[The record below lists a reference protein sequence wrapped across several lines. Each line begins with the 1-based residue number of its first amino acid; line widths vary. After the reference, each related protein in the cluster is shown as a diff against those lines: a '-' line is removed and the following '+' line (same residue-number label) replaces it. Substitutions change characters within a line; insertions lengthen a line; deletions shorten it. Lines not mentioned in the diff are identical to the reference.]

1 MEDCDLPCAV
11 ILFHSDL
18 DFSQACAFCSDMD
31 IDVLETEIYGY
42 SCLVFF
48 YKWNLVQFCFFAT
61 SVVFLF
67 ISIFSSK
74 KKKKKKEI
82 SRC

>member
-18 DFSQACAFCSDMD
+18 DFSQASAFCSDMD

-48 YKWNLVQFCFFAT
+48 FTNG
-61 SVVFLF
+61 
-67 ISIFSSK
+67 I
-74 KKKKKKEI
+74 
-82 SRC
+82 

>member
-1 MEDCDLPCAV
+1 MWQKFKMEDCDLPCAV

-18 DFSQACAFCSDMD
+18 DFSQASAFCSDMD

-48 YKWNLVQFCFFAT
+48 LQMEFSAVLFFCNVSGF
-61 SVVFLF
+61 
-67 ISIFSSK
+67 SIDK
-74 KKKKKKEI
+74 YIHVKCET
-82 SRC
+82 

>member
-1 MEDCDLPCAV
+1 MPCAV

-42 SCLVFF
+42 SC
-48 YKWNLVQFCFFAT
+48 FFAT

-74 KKKKKKEI
+74 KKKKKRKLVDVKVRI
-82 SRC
+82 LFFVWYFFWKLI

>member
-48 YKWNLVQFCFFAT
+48 LQMEFSAVLFFCNLSGYIQQ
-61 SVVFLF
+61 
-67 ISIFSSK
+67 
-74 KKKKKKEI
+74 
-82 SRC
+82 